1 MLKES
6 NLQIGLFG
14 AFERHNFG
22 DWLMA
27 YCASELL
34 EEKYTS
40 AWIYDFDK
48 FGEGINRDCGKY
60 IHLNQFLSISK
71 NPIVIHVGGETLACS
86 SGDAALMAA
95 HEVIN
100 EIVRPLH
107 YVLPSSL
114 NKIVIKRTFFGTGG
128 IGVSGLSRQD
138 AGYLKTSLE
147 SASWVSVRDRTSFQ
161 NLQDLGI
168 NPIIHPDIVSVVS
181 SVHPLSDF
189 APAEKSKLVFQISS
203 SLLKGRVEETRDAF
217 FKYFHEFE
225 SIKLVAAGIAL
236 GHDKLESYL
245 ELANL
250 VNKRRKNWIS
260 VLFDLDPIAI
270 VEEIA
275 TAKLVVATSLHFRI
289 VAMSYGIPR
298 ISMFVHKAINY
309 GENWDLAEF
318 GVNEYSQIGN
328 ALKSLGNFSGAEFRE
343 IGILR
348 STEVVKNWSEM
359 VQIVEK

>member
-1 MLKES
+1 LLK
-6 NLQIGLFG
+6 
-14 AFERHNFG
+14 
-22 DWLMA
+22 
-27 YCASELL
+27 
-34 EEKYTS
+34 EKYTS

-60 IHLNQFLSISK
+60 IHLDQFLSISE

-86 SGDAALMAA
+86 SGDAALMAS
-95 HEVIN
+95 HETTKDM
-100 EIVRPLH
+100 VRPLH
-107 YVLPSSL
+107 YVLPNSL
-114 NKIVIKRTFFGTGG
+114 NGIVLKRTFFGTGG
-128 IGVSGLSRQD
+128 TGVSGLSRQD
-138 AGYLKTSLE
+138 AGCLEDSLK
-147 SASWVSVRDRTSFQ
+147 SACWVSVRDRTTFQ

-168 NPIIHPDIVSVVS
+168 DPIIHPDIVSIIS
-181 SVHPLSDF
+181 SIHPLKDF

-203 SLLKGRVEETRDAF
+203 SLLNGRLEETCEAL

-225 SIKLVAAGIAL
+225 SIKLVVAGIVL
-236 GHDKLESYL
+236 GHDRLESYL
-245 ELANL
+245 ELAHL
-250 VNKRRKNWIS
+250 VNTRRKNWIS
-260 VLFDLDPIAI
+260 ILFDLDPIEI

-318 GVNEYSQIGN
+318 GVNEYSQFGD
-328 ALKSLGNFSGAEFRE
+328 ALKQLGNFSKEKFRE

-348 STEVVKNWSEM
+348 SKEVVRNWSEM
-359 VQIVEK
+359 MQIVEK